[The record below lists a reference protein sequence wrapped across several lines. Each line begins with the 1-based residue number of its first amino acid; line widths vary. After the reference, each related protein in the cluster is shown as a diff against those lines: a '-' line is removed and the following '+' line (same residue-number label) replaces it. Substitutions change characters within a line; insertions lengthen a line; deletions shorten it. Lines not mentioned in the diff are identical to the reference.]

1 MFKVHKSSAVMTYCF
16 LSEADDFKFVLNSAF
31 QYNLSGTLSECQTVW
46 IQIRTDVLS
55 VLIWV
60 QTVYHGYQQTVNYV
74 FVYYIHLLVTR
85 FDCDLQLWRFTFFM
99 KLESNQFGP

>member
-16 LSEADDFKFVLNSAF
+16 LSASDDFKFVLKSAF
-31 QYNLSGTLSECQTVW
+31 QNILLGTLSECQTVW

-60 QTVYHGYQQTVNYV
+60 QTVYQGYQQTVDYV
-74 FVYYIHLLVTR
+74 FVYYIHLFVTR
-85 FDCDLQLWRFTFFM
+85 FDCYLQL
-99 KLESNQFGP
+99 